1 MDSTPTSSEKTT
13 RMKHVYVLLLLL
25 QASTILPVQAQ
36 VPVTQFIITNI
47 PSPRVRNAADGWNN
61 TGEYSLGTSYMNYYG
76 QKQDGSGGFERKVM
90 GFAIG
95 PSMYFSI
102 PRPNDLPFDQ
112 VVLNRHPRMGGDT
125 INMLYEY
132 SRNDGTNLY
141 YEPGYLP
148 NLEDVINSY
157 VCNRGVD
164 NLFSNTPTT
173 QANIERLDMIINAG
187 VVCINPTR
195 QGFLIV
201 ERNGNDPFKVTPI
214 RRLNASNRVAQ
225 FGPMIDVAVA
235 NWGRVGPSFVTRV
248 MSRRTGSQPYL
259 RPKQDIGSQTIS
271 GVFISFAAMGL
282 NVGDSLYGIS
292 LYANDVTPTMDLLRM
307 GDFPVNTD
315 GTAAGGLDM
324 MAGGGYFIESG
335 SLPVRIWNEGIQRQ
349 PNGIRLTW
357 NAIHQTP
364 ARYQIIERATEN
376 GEYRA
381 IASIDFQQNG
391 RSFYQYIDR
400 STSNRASYRYRI
412 RAVDGRGQQDS
423 YSQELRIAAI
433 SHSTETRIL
442 NPVVRAGE
450 AVWLEVSSSPT
461 SRPISLRWINDAGQ
475 QCGNPLTLAS
485 NARHS
490 LQPPAELRGW
500 ASLVVEEG
508 DGRKVFRVRV
518 L

>member
-1 MDSTPTSSEKTT
+1 
-13 RMKHVYVLLLLL
+13 MKHIYLLFVLFE
-25 QASTILPVQAQ
+25 ASTLIPVQAQ

-47 PSPRVRNAADGWNN
+47 PSAQTRNASDGWNN
-61 TGEYSLGTSYMNYYG
+61 TGEYSLATSYRNYYG
-76 QKQDGSGGFERKVM
+76 QKLDGSSGFERKVM

-141 YEPGYLP
+141 YEPSYLP

-173 QANIERLDMIINAG
+173 QANIERLDMIINSG

-214 RRLNASNRVAQ
+214 RRLNALNRVAQ
-225 FGPMIDVAVA
+225 FGPMINVAVA

-248 MSRRTGSQPYL
+248 MSRRTGSQPHL

-292 LYANDVTPTMDLLRM
+292 LYGNDVTPTMDLLGM
-307 GDFPVNTD
+307 NDFPVNTD

-335 SLPVRIWNEGIQRQ
+335 SLPVRLWNENIQRQ

-357 NAIHQTP
+357 SAIHQPP
-364 ARYQIIERATEN
+364 ARYQIIERATEDGN
-376 GEYRA
+376 FRA
-381 IASIDFQQNG
+381 IASIDFHSDG
-391 RSFYQYIDR
+391 RSSYSFIDR

-412 RAVDGRGQQDS
+412 RAVDARGQQDVI
-423 YSQELRIAAI
+423 SQELRIQAS
-433 SHSTETRIL
+433 SHSNETRVL

-450 AVWLEVSSSPT
+450 AVWIQISASASNQPV
-461 SRPISLRWINDAGQ
+461 SLRWINDAGQ
-475 QCGNPLTLAS
+475 QCGNPFTLAS

-500 ASLVVEEG
+500 ASLVVEGG

>member
-1 MDSTPTSSEKTT
+1 
-13 RMKHVYVLLLLL
+13 MKHFYLLFILL
-25 QASTILPVQAQ
+25 QASSRIPVQAQ
-36 VPVTQFIITNI
+36 VPVTQFIITNM
-47 PSPRVRNAADGWNN
+47 PSPQTRNGSNGWNN

-76 QKQDGSGGFERKVM
+76 QKQDGSRGIERKVM

-102 PRPNDLPFDQ
+102 PRPDDKPFDQ

-132 SRNDGTNLY
+132 SRTNGTDLY

-173 QANIERLDMIINAG
+173 QANIERLDLIINNG

-214 RRLNASNRVAQ
+214 RRLNSSNRVAA
-225 FGPMIDVAVA
+225 FGPMINVTLP

-248 MSRRTGSQPYL
+248 MSRRTGSQPHL
-259 RPKQDIGSQTIS
+259 RPKQDIASQTIS
-271 GVFISFAAMGL
+271 GVFISFAALGL

-292 LYANDVTPTMDLLRM
+292 LYGNDVTPTMDLL
-307 GDFPVNTD
+307 GISDFPVNTD
-315 GTAAGGLDM
+315 GNTAGGLDM

-335 SLPVRIWNEGIQRQ
+335 SLPVRIWNERIQRQ
-349 PNGIRLTW
+349 PNGIRITW
-357 NAIHQTP
+357 NAIHQSP
-364 ARYQIIERATEN
+364 ARYQILERATEH
-376 GEYRA
+376 GEFRA

-391 RSFYQYIDR
+391 RSSYQYIDR

-423 YSQELRIAAI
+423 YSQELRINAV
-433 SHSTETRIL
+433 SHSTETRVL

-450 AVWLEVSSSPT
+450 AVWLEVSASTTNQPV
-461 SRPISLRWINDAGQ
+461 SLRWINDTGQ

-500 ASLVVEEG
+500 ASLVVEEE